1 MKKFSVLITIV
12 LLIII
17 TYSVPT
23 LMLSGDASDV
33 KVSYYTQGRCTDSST
48 YMFDDIYLANYDYS
62 DTSKAERDLNNIV
75 GISYTLAG
83 DYDKFSDIL
92 KQFDIV
98 TLSTEVVDNIHIIYG
113 RSEHCGKPKIVD
125 GQAINIQIAIRDD
138 VITIGTPLIMGSY

>member
-12 LLIII
+12 LIII
-17 TYSVPT
+17 LTYSVPS
-23 LMLSGDASDV
+23 LMLNNDGGDIS
-33 KVSYYTQGRCTDSST
+33 VSYYTIGKSDVNST
-48 YMFDDIYLANYDYS
+48 YMFDDIYLTTYDYADS
-62 DTSKAERDLNNIV
+62 AKAERTLNNIV

-83 DYDKFSDIL
+83 DYDKFSEIL
-92 KQFDIV
+92 KEFDIV

-125 GQAINIQIAIRDD
+125 GKAVNVQLAIRDD